1 MEKRDHLKECNN
13 QEVPL
18 EDFKLA
24 FCNRCLQPECHRSTY
39 GLSKFDVRTQTWKER
54 LFDHVPR
61 MTEADP
67 RFSHIKAQ
75 KFILIEDRPPPS
87 VNGVT
92 WNDPRDLGESLKV
105 APQNVKPVEVKE
117 APPSTQESL
126 SPPVTVVPVKPS
138 TSGVTRETILLNTP
152 SKGDQ
157 FLPGVPVKEPTTP
170 KRDPWAVPNNS
181 SEVITKVGAT
191 IKLGVK

>member
-1 MEKRDHLKECNN
+1 MEKSDHLKECNN
-13 QEVPL
+13 QGVPL
-18 EDFKLA
+18 EDFKLT

-61 MTEADP
+61 MAEVDP

-75 KFILIEDRPPPS
+75 KFLFIEEKPPS

-92 WNDPRDLGESLKV
+92 WNDPRDLGEKKTSL
-105 APQNVKPVEVKE
+105 NPVEVKE

-126 SPPVTVVPVKPS
+126 NPPVKTVPVKLD
-138 TSGVTRETILLNTP
+138 TRASGVTRETILLNTP

-157 FLPGVPVKEPTTP
+157 FLPVPVKEPTTP

-181 SEVITKVGAT
+181 SEVVTKVGAT